1 MGATVA
7 RNSLIGLLVGMI
19 AVLLFAVGFLA
30 RVVTEPEVE
39 DAATVQFAPA
49 ATDSQA
55 TEQLDYDI
63 IGEIL
68 GVLEQDFVDAER
80 VDKQFLFEGAI
91 QGIFDALGDQHSTYI
106 DPNTWAISRNE
117 FSGTFQG
124 IGANVST
131 QDNFVVIV
139 RPIPG
144 TPAERAGIRAGDL
157 ILEVDGESAEG
168 WALDKAVLRIRGP
181 RGSSVELLVRHTDG
195 TEERVTI
202 VRDEIFVASVQ
213 TAPPGGVLR
222 DADGNEATDIGYLAL
237 RSFTALSPQEL
248 EEAVAAAAD
257 RGVIGLIVDVRANP
271 GGLLRETAE
280 IADMF
285 LDEGL
290 IVIQVNRAG
299 REDTIAA
306 RPGKITD
313 LPLVI
318 VQNEFSAS
326 GSELLAAALQ
336 ENGRATVVGSRS
348 FGKGMV
354 NHPRELSNGGAVY
367 VSIARWL
374 TPARNQIEGLGVTPD
389 VEIVLTADDIEG
401 RRDIALFRA
410 IDVLR
415 GESS

>member
-1 MGATVA
+1 MGGTGA
-7 RNSLIGLLVGMI
+7 RNSLIGLLVGMV
-19 AVLLFAVGFLA
+19 AVLLVAVGFLG
-30 RVVTEPEVE
+30 RVVTAPEAE
-39 DAATVQFAPA
+39 GATTVQAAPA
-49 ATDSQA
+49 ATDSRA
-55 TEQLDYDI
+55 TDQLDYDI

-68 GVLEQDFVDAER
+68 NVLAEDFVDADR
-80 VDKQFLFEGAI
+80 IDKEFLFEGAI
-91 QGIFDALGDQHSTYI
+91 QGIFDALGDPHSTYI
-106 DPNTWAISRNE
+106 DPNTWAISRSE

-144 TPAERAGIRAGDL
+144 TPAERAGLRAGDL
-157 ILEVDGESAEG
+157 IIEVDGESAEG

-202 VRDEIFVASVQ
+202 VRDEIFVASVG

-222 DADGNEATDIGYLAL
+222 DAEGNEVTDIGYISL

-248 EEAVAAAAD
+248 EEAVAAAVD
-257 RGVIGLIVDVRANP
+257 RGVIGLIVDVRSNP

-280 IADMF
+280 IADLF

-290 IVIQVNRAG
+290 IVIQVNRVG

-318 VQNEFSAS
+318 VQDEFSAS

-354 NHPRELSNGGAVY
+354 NHSRELSNGGAVY

-389 VEIVLTADDIEG
+389 VEIVLTVDDIEE

>member
-39 DAATVQFAPA
+39 DAATVQSAPA

-91 QGIFDALGDQHSTYI
+91 QGIFDALGDPHSTYI

-117 FSGTFQG
+117 FSGTFHG

-389 VEIVLTADDIEG
+389 VEIVLTADDLEG

>member
-1 MGATVA
+1 MGGTGA
-7 RNSLIGLLVGMI
+7 RNSLIGLLVGMV
-19 AVLLFAVGFLA
+19 AVLLVAVGFLG
-30 RVVTEPEVE
+30 RVVTEPE
-39 DAATVQFAPA
+39 APGTATVQAAPA

-55 TEQLDYDI
+55 TDQLDYDI

-68 GVLEQDFVDAER
+68 NVLEQDFVDPDLI
-80 VDKQFLFEGAI
+80 DKEFLFEGAI
-91 QGIFDALGDQHSTYI
+91 QGIFDALGDPHSTYI
-106 DPNTWAISRNE
+106 DPNTWAISRGD

-144 TPAERAGIRAGDL
+144 TPAERAGLRAGDL

-168 WALDKAVLRIRGP
+168 WALNKAVLRIRGP
-181 RGSSVELLVRHTDG
+181 SGSSVELLVRHTDG

-213 TAPPGGVLR
+213 TAPPGGVLL
-222 DADGNEATDIGYLAL
+222 DADGNEATDIGYVAV

-248 EEAVAAAAD
+248 EEAVADAVD
-257 RGVIGLIVDVRANP
+257 RGVIGLIVDLRSNP

-290 IVIQVNRAG
+290 IVIQVNRMG

-306 RPGKITD
+306 RLGQITD

-348 FGKGMV
+348 FGKGVV
-354 NHPRELSNGGAVY
+354 NHSRELSNGGAIY

-374 TPARNQIEGLGVTPD
+374 TPARNQIEDLGVTPD

>member
-39 DAATVQFAPA
+39 DAATVQSAPA

-91 QGIFDALGDQHSTYI
+91 QGIFDALDDPHSTYI

-213 TAPPGGVLR
+213 PAPPGGVLR

-248 EEAVAAAAD
+248 EEAVAAAVD